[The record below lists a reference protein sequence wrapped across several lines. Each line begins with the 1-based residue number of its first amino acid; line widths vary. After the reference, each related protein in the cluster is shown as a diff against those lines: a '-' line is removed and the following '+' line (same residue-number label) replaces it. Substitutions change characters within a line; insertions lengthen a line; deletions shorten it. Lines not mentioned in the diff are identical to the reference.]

1 MAAIFF
7 DIDGTLWD
15 RENVIPES
23 TKIAIKELRKN
34 GHLTIMCSGRSRI
47 MIKGEHLH
55 ALGFDG
61 ILAGCG
67 TYIEYK
73 EEVKLAVELEPEI
86 LRKAIYLLQEHNM
99 PILIEGINELF
110 MDEDLIKTGY
120 GSYLKKLLEEWAYPL
135 EGNDAIWRGSKISTL
150 INGADYHTVMSALG
164 EDYDFMDHSGHVMEM
179 VPKGY
184 SKASGIQAVCEM
196 LGIDHADTYAF
207 GDSINDVEMLEYVAH
222 GVAMGNGTEAA
233 KAAADYV
240 TTDIHADGIYNGLKH
255 FGLI

>member
-23 TKIAIKELRKN
+23 TKIAMEELHKN
-34 GHLTIMCSGRSRI
+34 GHLTFMCSGRSRI
-47 MIKGEHLH
+47 MIKGDHLH

-73 EEVKLAVELEPEI
+73 EEVKLAVELEPEV
-86 LRKAIYLLQEHNM
+86 LRKAIRILQKNNM

-110 MDEDLIKTGY
+110 MDDDLIKTSY

-135 EGNDAIWRGSKISTL
+135 DGNEEVWRGSKISTL
-150 INGADYHTVMSALG
+150 INGADYHTVMGQLC
-164 EDYDFMDHSGHVMEM
+164 EEYDFMDHSGHVIEL

-184 SKASGIQAVCEM
+184 SKASGIKAVCEM
-196 LGIDHADTYAF
+196 LGIAHEETYAF
-207 GDSINDVEMLEYVAH
+207 GDSINDVDMLEYVAH

-240 TTDIHADGIYNGLKH
+240 TTDIHEDGIYNALKYY
-255 FGLI
+255 GLI

>member
-23 TKIAIKELRKN
+23 TKIAMEELHKN
-34 GHLTIMCSGRSRI
+34 GHLTFMCSGRSRI
-47 MIKGEHLH
+47 MIKGDHLH

-67 TYIEYK
+67 TYIEYQGD
-73 EEVKLAVELEPEI
+73 VKLAVELEPQV
-86 LRKAIYLLQEHNM
+86 LKKAIYLLQSYHM
-99 PILIEGINELF
+99 PILIEGIQELY
-110 MDEDLIKTGY
+110 MDEDLIKTSY
-120 GSYLKKLLEEWAYPL
+120 GSYLKKLLTEWAHPL

-150 INGADYHTVMSALG
+150 INGADYHTVMRELEA
-164 EDYDFMDHSGHVMEM
+164 DYDFMDHSGHVIEL

-184 SKASGIQAVCEM
+184 SKASGIKAVCEM
-196 LGIDHADTYAF
+196 LGIAHEDTYAF
-207 GDSINDVEMLEYVAH
+207 GDSVNDIDMLQYVAH
-222 GVAMGNGTEAA
+222 GVAMGNGTDAA

-240 TTDIHADGIYNGLKH
+240 TTDIHHDGIYNGLKH
-255 FGLI
+255 YGLI

>member
-23 TKIAIKELRKN
+23 TKTAMEALHKN
-34 GHLTIMCSGRSRI
+34 GHLTFMCSGRSRI
-47 MIKGEHLH
+47 MIKGDHLH

-73 EEVKLAVELEPEI
+73 GEVKLAVELEPEV
-86 LRKAIYLLQEHNM
+86 LRKAIYLLQEYKM
-99 PILIEGINELF
+99 PILLEGINELF
-110 MDEDLIKTGY
+110 MDEDLVKTAY
-120 GSYLKKLLEEWAYPL
+120 GSYLKKLLAEWAYPL
-135 EGNDAIWRGSKISTL
+135 EENDDLWHGSKISTL
-150 INGADYHTVMSALG
+150 INGADYHSVMEKLG
-164 EDYDFMDHSGHVMEM
+164 DEYDFMDHSGHVMEM

-184 SKASGIQAVCEM
+184 SKASGIKAVCEM

-207 GDSINDVEMLEYVAH
+207 GDSINDVDMLKYVAH

-240 TTDIHADGIYNGLKH
+240 TTDIHDDGIYNALKYY
-255 FGLI
+255 GLI

>member
-23 TKIAIKELRKN
+23 TIKAMEELHKN
-34 GHLTIMCSGRSRI
+34 GHLTFMCSGRSRI
-47 MIKGEHLH
+47 MIKGDHLH

-73 EEVKLAVELEPEI
+73 GEVKLAVELEPKI
-86 LRKAIYLLQEHNM
+86 LRKAIGLLQEYKM
-99 PILIEGINELF
+99 PILLEGINELY
-110 MDEDLIKTGY
+110 MDEDLVKTSY
-120 GSYLKKLLEEWAYPL
+120 GSYLKNLLSEWSYSL
-135 EGNDAIWRGSKISTL
+135 EGNEDSWRGSKISCL
-150 INGADYHTVMSALG
+150 INGAAYHEVIEKLSS
-164 EDYDFMDHSGHVMEM
+164 EYDFMDHSGHVMEM

-184 SKASGIQAVCEM
+184 SKSSGIKAVCEM

-207 GDSINDVEMLEYVAH
+207 GDSINDVDMLEYVAH

-233 KAAADYV
+233 KAVADYV
-240 TTDIHADGIYNGLKH
+240 TTDIHEDGIYNGLKH
-255 FGLI
+255 FNLI

>member
-23 TKIAIKELRKN
+23 TKIAMEELHKN
-34 GHLTIMCSGRSRI
+34 GHLTFMCSGRSRI
-47 MIKGEHLH
+47 MIKGDHLH

-67 TYIEYK
+67 TYIEYQGD
-73 EEVKLAVELEPEI
+73 VKLAVELEQQV
-86 LRKAIYLLQEHNM
+86 LKKAIYLLQSYHM
-99 PILIEGINELF
+99 PILIEGINELY
-110 MDEDLIKTGY
+110 MDEDLIKTSY
-120 GSYLKKLLEEWAYPL
+120 GSYLKKLLTEWAYPL

-150 INGADYHTVMSALG
+150 INGADYHTVMRELG
-164 EDYDFMDHSGHVMEM
+164 DDYDFMDHSGHVIEM

-184 SKASGIQAVCEM
+184 SKASGIKAVCEM
-196 LGIDHADTYAF
+196 LGINHEDTYAF
-207 GDSINDVEMLEYVAH
+207 GDSVNDIDMLQYVAH
-222 GVAMGNGTEAA
+222 GIAMGNGTDAA

-255 FGLI
+255 FKLI